1 MQVWQTALCGMILKL
16 DHSFKV
22 VKRVRDATSNKQFAA
37 VLTVMNEF
45 CQVRCRRQELMVA
58 VAVLGVVVAVRQHH
72 AQSQGHHTLT
82 PEELQQKGA
91 KYWAAH
97 CRRLVRPAAELLA
110 ELQKLMDKY
119 RDARDPDLGNQQ
131 LFHALYTDQVYK
143 AVLDLINSG
152 SFCGERDGAAGAR
165 GAGLCVL

>member
-1 MQVWQTALCGMILKL
+1 MSTIPI
-16 DHSFKV
+16 
-22 VKRVRDATSNKQFAA
+22 A
-37 VLTVMNEF
+37 VLMFVMPACTSWLTPPTTAEF
-45 CQVRCRRQELMVA
+45 MRDLSKAIFALVPGDA
-58 VAVLGVVVAVRQHH
+58 DAVRQHH

-82 PEELQQKGA
+82 PEELQEKGS
-91 KYWAAH
+91 KYLAAH

-119 RDARDPDLGNQQ
+119 RDAHDPDLGNQQ
-131 LFHALYTDQVYK
+131 LFHALYTDQVNK

-165 GAGLCVL
+165 SAGLCVL